1 MPVDS
6 CFVKFYEPAPKI
18 SHAYFTGKGGR
29 WVEGFVI
36 QSLPFKPFGSNYV
49 FFDTLGSNYLKATLC
64 VSVDFC
70 TRHLIYIFLVNL
82 HRDQTFQLLFIS
94 SLSIS
99 PCLRHLALK
108 KFLIC
113 ISSNLL
119 SVGVLKPDGELNT

>member
-36 QSLPFKPFGSNYV
+36 QSLPFKPFGSNY
-49 FFDTLGSNYLKATLC
+49 LKATLC

-94 SLSIS
+94 SLFIS